1 MATIKIKAE
10 GDFGLYQADAEVVAK
25 VQDRYAIFSN
35 QRLRA
40 LVEERGG
47 HDCPWPRP
55 VLEIMLAEWEV
66 PE

>member
-1 MATIKIKAE
+1 MKIQVI

-25 VQDRYAIFSN
+25 IQNKFLGMSTE
-35 QRLRA
+35 RLRA

-47 HDCPWPRP
+47 HECPWPRP

-66 PE
+66 E